1 VLEGILLVVVGFGA
15 SGSVGASLTSRA
27 HPVEAMT
34 TATTSTVTIRKCVFV
49 RTSILLTGYQE
60 DTPPLLRLPR
70 QAVSYDPLPYEPGAL
85 GLMSVPRRG
94 DPGLHDFAGLGSNTL
109 VGFLGVLFLNLL
121 VALISLV
128 LLIR

>member
-1 VLEGILLVVVGFGA
+1 
-15 SGSVGASLTSRA
+15 
-27 HPVEAMT
+27 
-34 TATTSTVTIRKCVFV
+34 
-49 RTSILLTGYQE
+49 
-60 DTPPLLRLPR
+60 
-70 QAVSYDPLPYEPGAL
+70 
-85 GLMSVPRRG
+85 MSVPRRG